1 MRALLLPA
9 AFILPVLAHGPAGAQ
24 VPLAGPGPRLPCH
37 DYGEI
42 ARQLAERYKEAP
54 VSAGLQANGHLLQVF
69 HSAETGTW
77 TILSTAPGGPT
88 CIVAA
93 GKSWQSIAPPSTDPE
108 A

>member
-1 MRALLLPA
+1 MRALLLLA
-9 AFILPVLAHGPAGAQ
+9 ALIASVHAHAPAGAQ
-24 VPLAGPGPRLPCH
+24 APLPGPRLPCH

-69 HSAETGTW
+69 RSAETGTW

-93 GKSWQSIAPPSTDPE
+93 GKGWQSIEPPSTDPE

>member
-1 MRALLLPA
+1 MRSLLISTL
-9 AFILPVLAHGPAGAQ
+9 LASLATFAGPADAQ
-24 VPLAGPGPRLPCH
+24 TAGRVARPPCH

-42 ARQLAERYKEAP
+42 ARQLADRYKEAP

-69 HSAETGTW
+69 RSPESGTW
-77 TILSTAPGGPT
+77 TILSTAPGGLT

-93 GKSWQSIAPPSTDPE
+93 GRGWETIEPPSSDPS